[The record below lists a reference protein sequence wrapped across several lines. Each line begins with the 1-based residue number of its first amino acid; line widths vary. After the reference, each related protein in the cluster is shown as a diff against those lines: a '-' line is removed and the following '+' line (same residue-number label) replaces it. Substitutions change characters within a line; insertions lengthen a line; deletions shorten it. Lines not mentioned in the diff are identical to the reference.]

1 LASPRAYTL
10 NPGNS
15 FGANSRNNLFKEP
28 SCRIATPRKNEK
40 ARSPAFRRNLGWPRF
55 RLKPVLRTFSEEM
68 TGYLGGAGNPF
79 QAQFGARFSF

>member
-1 LASPRAYTL
+1 MLLIPIGSNHRLDTKKWQEKLCATPWLASPRAYTL

-15 FGANSRNNLFKEP
+15 IGANSRNNLFK
-28 SCRIATPRKNEK
+28 
-40 ARSPAFRRNLGWPRF
+40 
-55 RLKPVLRTFSEEM
+55 VM